1 MNATPAPSP
10 ASVSGDRPRPTLHV
24 YDPAMC
30 CATGV
35 CGPQVDPVLVR
46 FASDL
51 QWLQARGVEVRRFNL
66 AQNPAAFVEN
76 DLVRAALTGKGE
88 AALPFILLDGQS
100 VASGHYPT
108 REQLAGLCHVAAGES
123 PFTHPACTTGSGCC
137 S

>member
-1 MNATPAPSP
+1 MNTTPAS
-10 ASVSGDRPRPTLHV
+10 AVAGGDRPRATLHV

-30 CATGV
+30 CTTGV
-35 CGPQVDPVLVR
+35 CGPQVDPALVR

-51 QWLQARGVEVRRFNL
+51 QWLQAQGVAVHRFNL

-76 DLVRAALTGKGE
+76 DLVRAALTDHGE
-88 AALPFILLDGQS
+88 AALPFLLVDGLT

-108 REQLAGLCHVAAGES
+108 REQLAGLCHLATGES
-123 PFTHPACTTGSGCC
+123 PPAHPACKSDGGCC

>member
-10 ASVSGDRPRPTLHV
+10 VPVGGDLPRPALCV

-30 CATGV
+30 CSTGV

-51 QWLQARGVEVRRFNL
+51 QWLQAQGVEVRRFNL

-76 DLVRAALTGKGE
+76 DLVRAALTEKGE
-88 AALPFILLDGQS
+88 SALPFLLIDGQT

-108 REQLAGLCHVAAGES
+108 REQLAGFCHIAAGES
-123 PFTHPACTTGSGCC
+123 PLTHSACTSEGGCC